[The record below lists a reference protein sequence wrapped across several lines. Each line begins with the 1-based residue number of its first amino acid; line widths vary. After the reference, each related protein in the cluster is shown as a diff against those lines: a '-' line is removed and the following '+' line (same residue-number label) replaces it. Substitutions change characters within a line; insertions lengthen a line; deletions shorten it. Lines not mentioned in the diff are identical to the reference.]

1 MTRDAYNQIEQVLE
15 RLMASSDPSVSLS
28 VLASDLGL
36 SEGYFQRLFTE
47 WAGVSPKKFQQFL
60 TLEAAKERLQASESV
75 LDASLDA
82 GLSGPGRLH
91 DLMVSLEAMSP
102 GEYKDGGAGLQIR
115 FGELSTPFGMATIF
129 RTYRGIC
136 ALEFLSMSHAL
147 EQVQQRWPNA
157 DFVTDPESGQSLSE
171 QIFQTSKLVP
181 EKPLALHVK
190 GTRFQVQVWK
200 ALLSIPQGQVS
211 TYGSVAEAIGRDRR
225 ASRAIGNAVGA
236 NRIGWLIPCHR
247 VIRRSGL
254 FGAYRWG
261 AQRKMAM
268 LGWEASHQARP

>member
-1 MTRDAYNQIEQVLE
+1 MTRDTYSQIEQVLE
-15 RLMASSDPSVSLS
+15 RLMASPDPTVSLT
-28 VLASDLGL
+28 VLAGELRL

-60 TLEAAKERLQASESV
+60 SLEAAKERLQASESV

-102 GEYKDGGAGLQIR
+102 GEYKNGGAGLQITY
-115 FGELSTPFGMATIF
+115 GEISTPFGTATIF
-129 RTYRGIC
+129 CTHRGRC
-136 ALEFLSMSHAL
+136 GLEFLPMAL
-147 EQVQQRWPNA
+147 ALGHVQQRWPRA
-157 DFVTDPESGQSLSE
+157 DYAYNPDSTQGLSE
-171 QIFQTSKLVP
+171 RIFGNGEVVP
-181 EKPLALHVK
+181 EQSLALHVK
-190 GTRFQVQVWK
+190 GTKFQLQVWR
-200 ALLSIPQGQVS
+200 ALLSIPEGQVM

-236 NRIGWLIPCHR
+236 NPIGWLIPCHR

-254 FGAYRWG
+254 LGKYRWG

>member
-136 ALEFLSMSHAL
+136 ALEFLSISHAL
-147 EQVQQRWPNA
+147 EQVQ
-157 DFVTDPESGQSLSE
+157 
-171 QIFQTSKLVP
+171 
-181 EKPLALHVK
+181 
-190 GTRFQVQVWK
+190 
-200 ALLSIPQGQVS
+200 
-211 TYGSVAEAIGRDRR
+211 
-225 ASRAIGNAVGA
+225 
-236 NRIGWLIPCHR
+236 
-247 VIRRSGL
+247 
-254 FGAYRWG
+254 
-261 AQRKMAM
+261 
-268 LGWEASHQARP
+268 